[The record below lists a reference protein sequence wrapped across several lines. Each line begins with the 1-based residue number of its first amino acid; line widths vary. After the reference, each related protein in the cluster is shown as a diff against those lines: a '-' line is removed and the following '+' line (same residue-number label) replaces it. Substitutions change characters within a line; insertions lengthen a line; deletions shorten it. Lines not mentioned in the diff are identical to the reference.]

1 MNPPTEVPPDLRSLL
16 DREGVEIAGSR
27 AIDHGTQYDLARD
40 DETAKLN
47 IYRTGKISAGG
58 RASRLRELLEGW
70 RMSQTGVG
78 GTRAATARGGVRPLL
93 DGTPRLGIDE
103 AGKGDY
109 FGPLVVAGVRVTH
122 AETARKLQEI
132 GVRDSKEIRATG
144 ISRISGRIL
153 EAVGRNNVHVISLP
167 PPEYESRRAAAG
179 NVNMLLSELD
189 ATIMGK
195 LVDEVE
201 VVVVDEFAR
210 TARSYLEPFVP
221 EGVRLEIRARA
232 EDDAAVAAAS
242 IVARARQLEEIEHLS
257 EWVGFGLPLG
267 ATHVVEAGRR
277 VVGEL
282 GEEGLAE
289 VAKIHFATTR
299 RVLETAEQS
308 DGGDL

>member
-1 MNPPTEVPPDLRSLL
+1 LNPPTEVPPDLRSLL

-47 IYRTGKISAGG
+47 VYRTGKISAGG
-58 RASRLRELLEGW
+58 RASGLRELLEGW
-70 RMSQTGVG
+70 RTSQTSVG
-78 GTRAATARGGVRPLL
+78 GTRPSTARAGGRPIL

-109 FGPLVVAGVRVTH
+109 FGPLVVAGVRITN
-122 AETARKLQEI
+122 AKTARKLLEI
-132 GVRDSKEIRATG
+132 GVRDSKEIRASG
-144 ISRISGRIL
+144 IRRISGRII

-167 PPEYESRRAAAG
+167 PLEYEASRAAAG
-179 NVNMLLSELD
+179 NVNKLLGELD
-189 ATIMGK
+189 ATLMGK

-201 VVVVDEFAR
+201 VVVVDEFAGS
-210 TARSYLEPFVP
+210 ARSYLLPFVP
-221 EGVRLEIRARA
+221 DGVRLEVRPRA

-242 IVARARQLEEIEHLS
+242 IVARGRQLEEIERLS
-257 EWVGFGLPLG
+257 ERVGFGLPLG

-299 RVLETAEQS
+299 RALEKAEQS
-308 DGGDL
+308 DGGDP